1 MLWLIPHNLPVIS
14 LLVFH
19 DNLRSLQYSYLWWWG
34 FGIYL
39 TRSRRLLGNPSAD
52 LTLKG
57 YEYAPESQGNK
68 AGSLRQRLNVKRSVK
83 LALLIHWFNGSIN
96 FLICSLCLLM
106 DLMSLT
112 EFICAELTWSYVL
125 VGTCGG
131 HWKCGFSQTLAWKHM
146 AGNKKM
152 F

>member
-1 MLWLIPHNLPVIS
+1 M
-14 LLVFH
+14 
-19 DNLRSLQYSYLWWWG
+19 G
-34 FGIYL
+34 GIYL

-57 YEYAPESQGNK
+57 YEYAPESRGNK

-96 FLICSLCLLM
+96 FLICNLCLLM
-106 DLMSLT
+106 DLMSLR
-112 EFICAELTWSYVL
+112 EFICAELTGSYVL

-131 HWKCGFSQTLAWKHM
+131 RWKCWFSQRLGNIRQRGIKKCFCFTQFWIIECKCALGARWYSSIFTLLARHK
-146 AGNKKM
+146 
-152 F
+152 